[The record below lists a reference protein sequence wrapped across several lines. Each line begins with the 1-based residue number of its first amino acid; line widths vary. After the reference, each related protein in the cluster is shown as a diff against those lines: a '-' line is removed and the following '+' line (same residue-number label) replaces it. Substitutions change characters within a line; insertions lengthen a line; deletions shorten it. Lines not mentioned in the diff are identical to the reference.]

1 MKKFTQINEANTDV
15 LKFTIDEF
23 EDVMQL
29 EWETMEG
36 LEDLYEIIEVE
47 IEDTDL
53 GKGIEHKRSIIKR
66 LADGRFFE
74 FKYSD
79 GGSQYSL
86 SIGGLANPRI
96 MVGEEVYPHTV
107 TTVVYKS
114 KPQ

>member
-1 MKKFTQINEANTDV
+1 MKKFSQINEANADG

-36 LEDLYEIIEVE
+36 LEDLYEIVEVE

-66 LADGRFFE
+66 LADGRTFE

-79 GGSQYSL
+79 GGSEYNL
-86 SIGGLANPRI
+86 SIPGLANPKI
-96 MVGEEVYPHTV
+96 MVGTEVYPHTV
-107 TTVVYKS
+107 TKIEYKY

>member
-1 MKKFTQINEANTDV
+1 MKKFSQINEANSDV

-29 EWETMEG
+29 EWESVEG
-36 LEDLYEIIEVE
+36 LEDLYYIVEVE

-74 FKYSD
+74 FKYSAD
-79 GGSQYSL
+79 DQHTL
-86 SIGGLANPRI
+86 SIPGLANPKI
-96 MVGEEVYPHTV
+96 MIGKEVYPHTV
-107 TTVVYKS
+107 TKIEYKS